1 MKRLLSFLCLFL
13 APVLAGL
20 GAGCGAVSDPPAA
33 VVNGEEIT
41 EEELR
46 EELDAIRENDE
57 YVQILQQPG
66 DPTQAPLQVLGRG
79 DGTIDSEFVAR
90 VLGRQILLELIHQ
103 EFERRKLKLSDT
115 ELKSAADQ
123 IEAELGEDIVKKFP
137 AGYRDTIARRNAE
150 VAKLQQDLA
159 DVDVD
164 DAAIEAFYEENRSRY
179 ALDCSS
185 HILVETRE
193 EALAIKGELDGG
205 ASFEQLARERSTDK
219 GSGANGG
226 SLDCQ
231 PEGTFVPEFS
241 QALDTATPGVVTDPV
256 QTQFGFH
263 LILLRERRVQ
273 PLQEVAGQIRQE
285 LLGAAQGEFAQ
296 FVTEAAAEADV
307 EVNKRYGTYD
317 KEAGPT
323 GAVIPPTAP
332 STSRQPSTTAPG
344 DIPLPEE

>member
-1 MKRLLSFLCLFL
+1 MKRLISLLCLSL

-20 GAGCGAVSDPPAA
+20 VAGCGAVSDPPAA

-41 EEELR
+41 EAELR
-46 EELDAIRENDE
+46 EELDAIRENEE
-57 YVQILQQPG
+57 YVQLLQQPG

-103 EFERRKLKLSDT
+103 EFERRDLELTDA
-115 ELKSAADQ
+115 ELKTASEQ
-123 IEAELGEDIVKKFP
+123 IEAELGKELVDAFP
-137 AGYRDTIARRNAE
+137 KGYRETIARRNAE

-159 DVDVD
+159 DVEVD

-179 ALDCSS
+179 ELDCAS

-193 EALAIKGELDGG
+193 EAAEIKAEIDGG
-205 ASFEQLARERSTDK
+205 ASFEELARERSTDTN
-219 GSGANGG
+219 SGAQGG

-231 PEGTFVPEFS
+231 PVGTFVPEFT
-241 QALDTATPGVVTDPV
+241 QALAAATPGVVTDPV
-256 QTQFGFH
+256 ETQFGFH
-263 LILLRERRVQ
+263 LILLRERQVQ
-273 PLQEVAGQIRQE
+273 PLDEVAGQIRQE
-285 LLGAAQGEFAQ
+285 LLSAAQGEFAQ
-296 FVTEAAAEADV
+296 FVTEAAQEAEV

-323 GAVIPPTAP
+323 GAVIPPTSP

-344 DIPLPEE
+344 DIPFEE